1 MATEDHDAGV
11 VGSSAG
17 SDESSVHAAPALL
30 PIIWADPEHLPE
42 HLAIFSVRHFGHRAA
57 SGVQKLR
64 EQNPRPAAPLR
75 CTPVILSRTP
85 GTGWDS
91 SSKARPASGRRG
103 APRPA

>member
-64 EQNPRPAAPLR
+64 EQNPRPVATLR
-75 CTPVILSRTP
+75 SR
-85 GTGWDS
+85 
-91 SSKARPASGRRG
+91 
-103 APRPA
+103 

>member
-64 EQNPRPAAPLR
+64 EQNPRPAAPR
-75 CTPVILSRTP
+75 HAICMAMYGGIAMRRDTDH
-85 GTGWDS
+85 G
-91 SSKARPASGRRG
+91 GRHL
-103 APRPA
+103 